1 MILLICRKAARC
13 KRLRQSM
20 KIPADFRPRSCA
32 ASPESGEA
40 PEIRAFC
47 SGFKRKNE
55 SG

>member
-1 MILLICRKAARC
+1 MIWRICRKAARC

-20 KIPADFRPRSCA
+20 KIPADFRQVSCA
-32 ASPESGEA
+32 ASPETGEA
-40 PEIRAFC
+40 QEIRAFC